1 MIIDDEDEAIH
12 TIAEGPDDE
21 LITAWLLVA
30 KYVGV
35 DETTTIVQ
43 SCSDRMDMVTQLG
56 LASAAHDFAKRRLR
70 GEADD
75 E

>member
-12 TIAEGPDDE
+12 TIAEGPDDQ
-21 LITAWLLVA
+21 LVAAWLLVA

-43 SCSDRMDMVTQLG
+43 SCSDRMDIVTQLG

-70 GEADD
+70 DD
-75 E
+75 LDE